1 LRFAATHERIPGSQ
15 AAANIKVTEATAS
28 ALAPTAPWVVV
39 KFGGTSVSTR
49 PRWENIRRIAAA
61 HRARGRRVL
70 IVVSALS
77 GITDKLKS
85 IAESKRDDACCAEV
99 RAEIVGRH
107 EAMLSEFEASSRVAL
122 DVWIA
127 ELDRLIADPRRRT
140 AEVAWQAEVFSL
152 GELMSS
158 TLGAAFLAEIGPN
171 PLPTR
176 WLDARE
182 HLRAEALPNQNAW
195 GRYLSASVAALPD
208 PMWARALAEEGE
220 VFVTQGFVARNAA
233 GETVVL
239 GRGGSDTSAGYLG
252 ALLKAELVEIWTDVP
267 GMFSANP
274 RQVPE
279 ARLLARLDYEEAQEI
294 ATTGAKVLHPRA
306 LSPLRRAGVPLVI
319 KDTNRP
325 DLAGTE
331 IRAAAADTA
340 PCVKAIS
347 SRKGVTLVS
356 METVGM
362 WQQVGFLADV
372 FGEFRRHGLSID
384 LIGSAETNVT
394 VSLDPTENLVNS
406 DVLSALA
413 ADLAKVCRIKVIAPC
428 AAITLVGRGMRSLLH
443 RLSAVLAEFGAL
455 DVHLISQSSNNLNL
469 TFVIDEALA
478 DELIPRLH
486 ALLIRADA
494 LRAEDGAVFGPSWRS
509 LVDAAAT
516 PTRDAWWRRRR
527 DELIALASERS
538 PLYVYSIEHVRK
550 QARALRTLGAVNR
563 WHYALKAN
571 PHPAILR
578 ALDEEG
584 FAFEC
589 VSLAEVEAV
598 RAAIAGVA
606 PERILFTPNF
616 APRSEY
622 AAALQA
628 GVRVTLDALHPLAEW
643 GDLFAGHEIHLRVDL
658 GVGRGHHDK
667 VKTGGAASKF
677 GVSLDQIEEFRALAR
692 RHGAHIVGLHAHL
705 GSGILDI
712 SHWRSVYAQLA
723 SLAEEFSR
731 IESLDIGGGLGVPAR
746 PDEAR
751 LDLVALG
758 ETLAEVKRAYPQFQL
773 WLEPGRYLVA
783 DAGVLLARVTQT
795 KRKGAVRYV
804 GVDAGM
810 NALIRPALYEAWH
823 EIVNLTRLDREDG
836 DLVQIVGP
844 ICESGDVLGS
854 NRRLPECREGDV
866 MLIAQTGAYGAVMAS
881 RYNLRGPAE
890 EVVLP

>member
-1 LRFAATHERIPGSQ
+1 M
-15 AAANIKVTEATAS
+15 TETTAP

-77 GITDKLKS
+77 GITDQLKA
-85 IAESKRDDACCAEV
+85 IAESRRDDE
-99 RAEIVGRH
+99 RAKTARDAIVARH
-107 EAMLSEFEASSRVAL
+107 DAMFGELEGTSRDAL
-122 DVWIA
+122 DHWLHA
-127 ELDRLIADPRRRT
+127 LDRLVADPRRVD
-140 AEVAWQAEVFSL
+140 ADVAWQANVFAL

-158 TLGAAFLAEIGPN
+158 ALGAAFLSDIGADR
-171 PLPTR
+171 LPTR
-176 WLDARE
+176 WIDARE

-195 GRYLSASVAALPD
+195 GRFLSASVAAVPD
-208 PMWARALAEEGE
+208 LALARVLAAEGD
-220 VFVTQGFVARNAA
+220 VLITQGFIARNAS
-233 GETVVL
+233 GDTVVL
-239 GRGGSDTSAGYLG
+239 GRGGSDTSAGYFG

-306 LSPLRRAGVPLVI
+306 LSPLRRAGVPLAI

-325 DLAGTE
+325 DFAGTE
-331 IRAAAADTA
+331 IRAAASDAA

-372 FGEFRRHGLSID
+372 FGEFKRHGLSID

-413 ADLAKVCRIKVIAPC
+413 ADLAKVCRVKVIAPC

-443 RLSAVLAEFGAL
+443 RLSSVLAEFGAL

-469 TFVIDEALA
+469 TFVVDEALA
-478 DELIPRLH
+478 DDLIPRLH

-494 LRAEDGAVFGPSWRS
+494 MRAEDGAVFGPSWRAIANES
-509 LVDAAAT
+509 ET
-516 PTRDAWWRRRR
+516 PKRDDWWRTRRN
-527 DELIALASERS
+527 ELLAIGNEHS
-538 PLYVYSIEHVRK
+538 PRYVYSIDQVRR
-550 QARALRTLGAVNR
+550 QARALRASSNAVDR

-589 VSLAEVEAV
+589 VSMAEVDAV
-598 RAAIAGVA
+598 RAAVPRIAA
-606 PERILFTPNF
+606 ERILFTPNF
-616 APRSEY
+616 APRTEY
-622 AAALQA
+622 AAALDA

-643 GDLFAGHEIHLRVDL
+643 GELFADREIHLRVDL

-667 VKTGGAASKF
+667 VRTGGAASKF
-677 GVSLDQIEEFRALAR
+677 GVSLDQLDAFRSLAR
-692 RHGAHIVGLHAHL
+692 EKGARIVGLHAHL
-705 GSGILDI
+705 GSGILDAA
-712 SHWRSVYAQLA
+712 HWRSVYSDLA
-723 SLAEEFSR
+723 SLAESFSR
-731 IESLDIGGGLGVPAR
+731 IESIDIGGGLGVPAR
-746 PDEAR
+746 PDEAP
-751 LDLVALG
+751 LDLAKLGDALG
-758 ETLAEVKRAYPQFQL
+758 EVQRAYPQFRL

-795 KRKGAVRYV
+795 KRKGRVRYV
-804 GVDAGM
+804 GIDAGM
-810 NALIRPALYEAWH
+810 NSLIRPALYEAWH
-823 EIVNLTRLDREDG
+823 EIVNLTRLDEEARE
-836 DLVQIVGP
+836 LVQIVGP

-881 RYNLRGPAE
+881 RYNLREPAAE
-890 EVVLP
+890 IVL

>member
-1 LRFAATHERIPGSQ
+1 M
-15 AAANIKVTEATAS
+15 TEATAS

-49 PRWENIRRIAAA
+49 PRWENIRRIATA